1 MKTIK
6 LGYEGE
12 EALLLC
18 RELKRNGYSVKEN
31 RTFTQEMKEAV
42 IDFQQKNK
50 LDADGIVGYPL
61 GKFCSLQGIPL
72 PNV

>member
-18 RELKRNGYSVKEN
+18 RELKRNGYSVKES
-31 RTFTQEMKEAV
+31 RTFYTRNER
-42 IDFQQKNK
+42 
-50 LDADGIVGYPL
+50 GSY
-61 GKFCSLQGIPL
+61 
-72 PNV
+72 